1 MRKMFIV
8 AEIGCN
14 HNGSKNLAKKMVLAA
29 KECGVDA
36 VKFQTFNAEALI
48 SSLAPKAE
56 YQKKNTGIVDSQL
69 EMTKKLE
76 LSHEDFIEL
85 RDYAIGLGLE
95 TFSTPFDMESVD
107 FLKEQ
112 GQRIWKIP
120 SGEITN
126 LPYLEKIG
134 DIDIP
139 GKWIVLSSGMSTIE
153 EIQNALDILQKNR
166 KNRITILHCNTEY
179 PTPDQDVNLSAV
191 SDLQKTFPEYE
202 IGFSDHSVGYTA
214 AIMAVSYGVKFIEK
228 HFTLDKNFPG
238 PDHKA
243 SATPKEMKALVD
255 NIRRAEIM
263 FGCGRKIVTP
273 SEQKNKIVARKSIV
287 ARTEIQKGEI
297 YTEENITC
305 KRPGNGISPMHWY
318 DILGKVA
325 EYSFNPDELIHD
337 SAFEEQQ
344 E

>member
-1 MRKMFIV
+1 
-8 AEIGCN
+8 
-14 HNGSKNLAKKMVLAA
+14 
-29 KECGVDA
+29 
-36 VKFQTFNAEALI
+36 
-48 SSLAPKAE
+48 
-56 YQKKNTGIVDSQL
+56 
-69 EMTKKLE
+69 MTKKLE

-120 SGEITN
+120 SGEITT